1 MKGPGT
7 IECFFGSKNISQEL
21 LYQVVCFST
30 DEQPGGL
37 VHFYTDTEEKIL
49 RLRTA
54 KNKFVIKAG
63 IPNATNVLNGWN
75 AGLRFVFLQC
85 AIFIRIFADSV

>member
-1 MKGPGT
+1 MGDT
-7 IECFFGSKNISQEL
+7 CSFAS
-21 LYQVVCFST
+21 
-30 DEQPGGL
+30 
-37 VHFYTDTEEKIL
+37 DTEEKIL

-54 KNKFVIKAG
+54 ENKFVIKAG
-63 IPNATNVLNGWN
+63 IPNATKVLNGWN